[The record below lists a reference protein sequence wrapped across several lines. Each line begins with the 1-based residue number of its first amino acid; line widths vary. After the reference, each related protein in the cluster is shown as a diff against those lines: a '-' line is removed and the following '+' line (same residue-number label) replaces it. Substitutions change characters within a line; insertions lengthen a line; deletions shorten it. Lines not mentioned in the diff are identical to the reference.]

1 MFMQLMCNADPYER
15 EEVET
20 LNFVPIWAQN
30 YLSFGL
36 RYEYCNFVPIWA
48 KNLF

>member
-1 MFMQLMCNADPYER
+1 MWPAHDADPGER
-15 EEVET
+15 DEVET

-36 RYEYCNFVPIWA
+36 R
-48 KNLF
+48 